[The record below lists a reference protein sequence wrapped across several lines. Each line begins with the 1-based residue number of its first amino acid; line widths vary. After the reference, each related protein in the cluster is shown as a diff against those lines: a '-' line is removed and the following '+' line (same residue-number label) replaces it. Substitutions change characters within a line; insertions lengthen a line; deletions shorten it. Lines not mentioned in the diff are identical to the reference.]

1 MTKTKELSIHSTLWV
16 EAVEIVGLKEVVLD
30 KSNVQSGGYDA
41 KYDLRDYVIEYNNGG
56 FWLNICDLK
65 GYFKIINGVGYLDLL
80 FGSDEQETMYDKVWQ
95 RVLNNIGRNDGLVKD
110 RKGSKPI
117 TLYSDDLPVDRE
129 FLINK
134 LIIVIKSVAEWR
146 DVFYPQ
152 ISLNYCSH
160 NV

>member
-80 FGSDEQETMYDKVWQ
+80 FGSDEQETMYDKG
-95 RVLNNIGRNDGLVKD
+95 GRG
-110 RKGSKPI
+110 
-117 TLYSDDLPVDRE
+117 
-129 FLINK
+129 FLII
-134 LIIVIKSVAEWR
+134 L
-146 DVFYPQ
+146 DVMTDW
-152 ISLNYCSH
+152 
-160 NV
+160 